1 VPTPHST
8 PWDILIH
15 LDHIGGARHSGTLRG
30 NFTANGQNHGRPTY
44 RKDCLFEGLLVES
57 WMFVLLV
64 LDNKWINRWN
74 LFMLETLITTWTKR
88 VFLWKSRTPRAFAG
102 LILSDAFF
110 FGTLIL
116 CWILHA
122 WVGRG
127 RVGQWR
133 SFACDHLCVFQQART
148 SRIGVGWD
156 AFGPCCL
163 VERGLIFGES
173 GEYIFSII
181 YIYTHIYIYIYIIY
195 TLGIRNASLHTRVAL
210 QAFRPTGPDCQ
221 SRAGPA
227 N

>member
-1 VPTPHST
+1 MKLVYAG
-8 PWDILIH
+8 DIDNN
-15 LDHIGGARHSGTLRG
+15 LDKTS
-30 NFTANGQNHGRPTY
+30 
-44 RKDCLFEGLLVES
+44 V
-57 WMFVLLV
+57 FVKIP
-64 LDNKWINRWN
+64 D
-74 LFMLETLITTWTKR
+74 TTR
-88 VFLWKSRTPRAFAG
+88 VCWPNSFRRV
-102 LILSDAFF
+102 F

-181 YIYTHIYIYIYIIY
+181 YIYTYWYIYIIY